1 LDKTGLVYRGT
12 RDGET
17 VEKHFTMEH
26 IYRLLFGA
34 GEDFE
39 IYEGKEIW
47 YFVPE
52 NKRSSVT
59 WYIVSEI
66 LKEGI
71 CS

>member
-1 LDKTGLVYRGT
+1 M
-12 RDGET
+12 
-17 VEKHFTMEH
+17 EKVFSFKE

-52 NKRSSVT
+52 EIRASVDY
-59 WYIVSEI
+59 YIASEL
-66 LKEGI
+66 LKNHYDR
-71 CS
+71 